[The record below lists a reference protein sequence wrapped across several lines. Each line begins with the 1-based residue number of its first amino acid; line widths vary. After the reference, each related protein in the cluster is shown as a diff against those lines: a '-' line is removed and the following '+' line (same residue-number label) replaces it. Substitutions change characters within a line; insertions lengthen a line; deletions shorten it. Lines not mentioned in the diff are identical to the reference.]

1 MPGETSAHGGLAAA
15 THAATNWEASLIR
28 AKLAEAGIEAFVP
41 DENSSEMLWHL
52 RLAINRQGVQVWVR
66 PGDVEAAKNI
76 LAGEGPSLPAA
87 DQRVSE
93 GQADAYARRAALS
106 ALFAW
111 LFPPLVLWT
120 FYCGLRALL
129 SARKEPPADQSLFH
143 RNVWASAI
151 LAAAGAFAGALLCW
165 GVLANRL

>member
-1 MPGETSAHGGLAAA
+1 VAVAQV
-15 THAATNWEASLIR
+15 ATNWEASLIR

-41 DENSSEMLWHL
+41 DEKSSEMLWHL
-52 RLAINRQGVQVWVR
+52 HLAINRQGVQVWVR
-66 PGDVEAAKNI
+66 PADVEAAKNV
-76 LAGEGPSLPAA
+76 LARDGSSLPTA
-87 DQRVSE
+87 DQRVPE

-129 SARKEPPADQSLFH
+129 SARKEPPADQGLFH

-151 LAAAGAFAGALLCW
+151 LATAGACAGAIVCW
-165 GVLANRL
+165 GLLHERL